1 MNDLLSDKAFSSKAL
16 KVPALSKRTTIIR
29 NLSSR
34 RMTVTEL
41 SRTSGLPK
49 STIYDNLSVLVKAGL
64 VVKEDKINQWVY
76 YELTKKGH
84 RLAEA
89 IKASN

>member
-1 MNDLLSDKAFSSKAL
+1 MSDLLSDKALSSKAL
-16 KVPALSKRTTIIR
+16 KALASSKRTTIIQ

-41 SRTSGLPK
+41 SKTSGLPK

-64 VVKEDKINQWVY
+64 VMKENKINQWVY
-76 YELTKKGH
+76 YELTKKGQ
-84 RLAEA
+84 RLAKG
-89 IKASN
+89 IKA

>member
-1 MNDLLSDKAFSSKAL
+1 MSDLLSDKALSSKAL

-41 SRTSGLPK
+41 SKISGLSK
-49 STIYDNLSVLVKAGL
+49 STIYDNLSVLVKARL

-76 YELTKKGH
+76 YELTKKGK
-84 RLAEA
+84 RLAQGIE
-89 IKASN
+89 SN